1 MKKKYPEKGWPL
13 IPDMK
18 SKMLALKQSCLSLEK
33 KNYYDLTL
41 KNCSNL

>member
-18 SKMLALKQSCLSLEK
+18 SNNFSIKAIMLIS
-33 KNYYDLTL
+33 
-41 KNCSNL
+41 